1 MMHFGNFGG
10 MGFGGFGFGFIA
22 MILFWGIIIAIGI
35 YFGKKLLDMNTKKS
49 SDDSPEEILKKRYV
63 RGEIG
68 REQYEKM
75 LREIREFSH

>member
-10 MGFGGFGFGFIA
+10 MGFGGFGFGSIL

-35 YFGKKLLDMNTKKS
+35 YFGKKLLEMNTKTS
-49 SDDSPEEILKKRYV
+49 SGDTPEEILKKRYV

-68 REQYEKM
+68 KEQYEEM
-75 LREIREFSH
+75 LKEIR